1 MNFLMPMR
9 MASHKNIKDADEDV
23 EKRELMYTVGRNL
36 NLYSPGEKQGGDTI
50 QQFYFWVYIQ
60 KKPKIIIFQKQL
72 HSYVYCRII
81 YKSQDMKTT

>member
-36 NLYSPGEKQGGDTI
+36 NLYSPCEKQGGDTI

-60 KKPKIIIFQKQL
+60 KKNPNHYLPKTIAFLCLLQNYL
-72 HSYVYCRII
+72 
-81 YKSQDMKTT
+81 